1 MKRKVIRK
9 LFWAWEFDKEEKW
22 LNAMAQDG
30 WALEKVGYCKYV
42 FAQCEKG
49 EYIFRLEM
57 LENAP
62 DSEEAQDY
70 ISFVE
75 DTGAEYIGN
84 VMKWVYFRKKASEG
98 EFEMFSDT
106 ASKVN
111 HVDRIVRLAQL
122 MGILGLINLS
132 IGLINLRLSGLGW
145 INIACA
151 ALTGLGCW
159 KIYQLREDI
168 QNRETQDKNAE

>member
-9 LFWAWEFDKEEKW
+9 LFWAWEFEKEEKW
-22 LNAMAQDG
+22 LNDMAKDG
-30 WALEKVGYCKYV
+30 WALDKVGYCKYV

-49 EYIFRLEM
+49 EYTFRLEL
-57 LENAP
+57 LENSP
-62 DSEEAQDY
+62 DSEAAQDY

-84 VMKWVYFRKKASEG
+84 VMKWVYFRKKAAEG

-111 HVDRIVRLAQL
+111 HVDRIVRLSQV
-122 MGILGLINLS
+122 MGGAALLNLVS
-132 IGLINLRLSGLGW
+132 GLINLRITALGW
-145 INIACA
+145 VNIVCA
-151 ALTGLGCW
+151 ALLGLGCR
-159 KIYQLREDI
+159 KIYRLKEEI
-168 QNRETQDKNAE
+168 QKEKTLHE